1 MEKQNK
7 TILSMA
13 YLLEWPKFKSFIM
26 LNSGEDIELTFIPDK
41 NAKL

>member
-7 TILSMA
+7 TILSMT
-13 YLLEWPKFKSFIM
+13 YLLEWPKFKSLTM
-26 LNSGEDIELTFIPDK
+26 LNSGEDIELSFIPDE